1 MKSILL
7 VFTLSLVLTN
17 ACIFKSLLGFTGS
30 SPHAELEQTFTEF
43 EEVLSQTSAQVN
55 QETTW
60 NSIVKTKY
68 AKLPPTAGSGLEG
81 GFSAVASFM
90 TE

>member
-43 EEVLSQTSAQVN
+43 EEVLSQTSA
-55 QETTW
+55 
-60 NSIVKTKY
+60 
-68 AKLPPTAGSGLEG
+68 
-81 GFSAVASFM
+81 
-90 TE
+90 